1 MNINRRLFLAGSASA
16 AVMAALAACA
26 RNTDSTSTSSAGAGG
41 EVDFDAA
48 MNRKDRAE
56 LQQGGELNFAMQSA
70 VANWNNMHVNGN
82 SGDVRLIMD
91 FVAPYFLD
99 WGDDGAPTPNPN
111 FLTTYEAEEVD
122 GKTVVTMGLNEK
134 AVWGNG
140 RPMDS
145 EDIEASLAHANDSD
159 YQWAS
164 TDGIKDVESVE
175 IIDERTAKIT
185 FKTVFPDWTSA
196 LTGVSPKE
204 LMADA
209 KTFNESMAGAGAFNN
224 DYFAGPFKIDS
235 YNESQQ
241 LVTLVPND
249 LWWGE
254 APLLDKVT
262 FRALD
267 ASAEATSFA
276 NKAIDVIDYII
287 SADVYNQA
295 AGRED
300 AEIRQNFGLQWR
312 HFTINAASGPLS
324 DKAVRQALMR
334 ACDREAIASSD
345 LAGLPIEMDKVML
358 GNRFFMPSQEGY
370 QDNSG
375 DWSYDPEAAK
385 QLLEDAG
392 WTEGDDGIRVKDGQR
407 LSFTYIIPTG
417 TPTTENEGNLL
428 QSQLKEV
435 GMEMK
440 LNPVET
446 DKYFPEYVNAKN
458 YEITA
463 FTWVKTQYPLANIG
477 QIYGTG
483 SESNFTS
490 QSIPEIDEY
499 VTKIASTMDEDE
511 RARMANECD
520 AIIWENVMN
529 VPIYQ
534 RMQFTAVPKNLA
546 NFGAKG
552 LASFRP
558 ENIGYVS
565 E

>member
-26 RNTDSTSTSSAGAGG
+26 RNTDSTSTSSAGAGD
-41 EVDFDAA
+41 EADFDAA
-48 MNRKDRAE
+48 MNRKDRAD
-56 LQQGGELNFAMQSA
+56 LQQGGELNFAMEAA
-70 VANWNNMHVNGN
+70 VSNWNAAHVNGN
-82 SGDVRLIMD
+82 SGDVRLIMN
-91 FVAPYFLD
+91 FVAPFFLD
-99 WGDDGAPTPNPN
+99 WGDDGAPTPNPD

-145 EDIEASLAHANDSD
+145 EDIEASLSHGDD
-159 YQWAS
+159 PEYQWAS
-164 TDGIKDVESVE
+164 TDGLTDIESVE

-185 FKTVFPDWTSA
+185 FKTVFPDWTNVLA
-196 LTGVSPKE
+196 GVSPKE

-209 KTFNESMAGAGAFNN
+209 TTFNESMAGAGAFNN

-254 APLLDKVT
+254 APLLEKVT

-267 ASAEATSFA
+267 PSAQATSFA
-276 NKAIDVIDYII
+276 NKAIDVIDYIS
-287 SADVYNQA
+287 SADIYNQA

-324 DKAVRQALMR
+324 DKAVRQALLR

-358 GNRFFMPSQEGY
+358 GNRFFMPSQDGY

-392 WTEGDDGIRVKDGQR
+392 WVEGDDGIRVKDGQP
-407 LSFTYIIPTG
+407 LSFTYIIPSG

-440 LNPVET
+440 LSTVET
-446 DKYFPEYVNAKN
+446 DKYFSEYVNAKN

-463 FTWVKTQYPLANIG
+463 FTWQKTQYPLANIG

-490 QSIPEIDEY
+490 QSIPEIDDY
-499 VTKIASTMDEDE
+499 VAKIASTMDEDE

-520 AIIWENVMN
+520 ALIWENVMN

>member
-1 MNINRRLFLAGSASA
+1 MSINRRLFLAGSASA
-16 AVMAALAACA
+16 AVMAVLAACA
-26 RNTDSTSTSSAGAGG
+26 RTSESTSSSAAGAGG
-41 EVDFDAA
+41 EPDFEAA
-48 MNRKDRAE
+48 MNRKDRAD

-82 SGDVRLIMD
+82 TGDVRLIMD
-91 FVAPYFLD
+91 FVSPYFLD
-99 WGDDGAPTPNPN
+99 WGDDGAPTPNPD

-145 EDIEASLAHANDSD
+145 EDIKASLAHANDSE
-159 YQWAS
+159 YLWAS
-164 TDGIKDVESVE
+164 NDGIKDVESVE
-175 IIDERTAKIT
+175 IIDEHTAKIT

-267 ASAEATSFA
+267 PSAEATSFA
-276 NKAIDVIDYII
+276 NKAIDVIDYIS

-295 AGRED
+295 TGRED

-312 HFTINAASGPLS
+312 HFTINAASGPLA

-375 DWSYDPEAAK
+375 AWSYDPEAAK
-385 QLLEDAG
+385 TLLEDAG
-392 WTEGDDGIRVKDGQR
+392 WGEGDDGIRVKDGQR
-407 LSFTYIIPTG
+407 LSFTYIIPSG

-440 LNPVET
+440 LSTVES
-446 DKYFPEYVNAKN
+446 DKYFSEYVNAKN

-463 FTWVKTQYPLANIG
+463 FTWQKTQYPLANIG

-490 QSIPEIDEY
+490 QSIPEIDDY
-499 VTKIASTMDEDE
+499 IAKIASTMDEDE
-511 RARMANECD
+511 RASMANECD
-520 AIIWENVMN
+520 ALIWENVMN

-552 LASFRP
+552 LASYRP
-558 ENIGYVS
+558 ENIGYVA